1 MKVICKMVI
10 KPKYTKPDKSW
21 TKGKTYIANKTGY
34 DKFSIKDNSGC
45 PTDFSLREL
54 QKHFDI
60 IHNGNNI
67 YSEL

>member
-1 MKVICKMVI
+1 MKVICKKVI
-10 KPKYTKPDKSW
+10 KPKFIKPDKSW

-45 PTDFSLREL
+45 LTDFSLSEL

-60 IHNGNNI
+60 I
-67 YSEL
+67 EK